1 MGALCSCEEG
11 EDAAPDQQE
20 EEVKDLSEDFAAK
33 KATLEDQKRI
43 SDDRAKRMDENWKQT
58 QAIMRHVHRMP
69 PLRTQHFVQAS
80 APSVAVNQMYPRV
93 VSGYAP
99 AVPLQRPLAAPAP
112 RMLRSGPQLPRMLR
126 VGPVAVQVM
135 EEPSM
140 QSKRLPW
147 VVQEPGQVVLTSGAT
162 HGEWVQLLFAHSRKG
177 WAPLRSF
184 MSEPRGGMHGDGM
197 YDGLD
202 RAICSHQSVP
212 TDCGSSEES
221 PVMFGGL
228 PLASPTSNTTA
239 KHPASPESLSS
250 DQATTPLSE
259 AETKMNGATEVHQSK
274 AEAQNSIEV
283 EAKEAS
289 KVLKEAQEHE
299 EALARDKAAAVKEHE
314 EALARDKVAALNEK
328 LEKDQ
333 DYFTFWSDC
342 ESHSEWGYQSGSLS
356 KAEQWV
362 LAKYSSAPDVL
373 LLEDVN
379 SAPRIWNHKAE
390 DFMLR
395 TAFLSIGTAL
405 PSYMELG
412 HAA

>member
-1 MGALCSCEEG
+1 
-11 EDAAPDQQE
+11 
-20 EEVKDLSEDFAAK
+20 
-33 KATLEDQKRI
+33 
-43 SDDRAKRMDENWKQT
+43 
-58 QAIMRHVHRMP
+58 
-69 PLRTQHFVQAS
+69 
-80 APSVAVNQMYPRV
+80 
-93 VSGYAP
+93 
-99 AVPLQRPLAAPAP
+99 
-112 RMLRSGPQLPRMLR
+112 MLRSGPQLPRMLR

-299 EALARDKAAAVKEHE
+299 EALARDKAAAVKERE
-314 EALARDKVAALNEK
+314 EKLARDKVATLNEK
-328 LEKDQ
+328 LEEDQ

-342 ESHSEWGYQSGSLS
+342 ESHSEWGYQCGSLS
-356 KAEQWV
+356 KGEQWV

-379 SAPRIWNHKAE
+379 SAE